1 MEKLN
6 YSSTCSEPLSF
17 LDKNYFCNNCDT
29 AVYLDPKVAVAAII
43 FQNEKILLVKRA
55 INPSMGN
62 WSFPS
67 GFVDRGEKLEDA
79 LEREVLEEI
88 NLNIEVSKLIGVY
101 SYNENPIILCAY
113 EARILSGEIK
123 MNHEIDGVKKFLLTE
138 LTQLAFDHDMQ
149 IINDWK
155 KQN

>member
-6 YSSTCSEPLSF
+6 YCSTCSEPLSF

-79 LEREVLEEI
+79 LEREESCGAHFREEYQTEDGEALRNDKEYSHI
-88 NLNIEVSKLIGVY
+88 SAWEYVENGESNQHIESLSY
-101 SYNENPIILCAY
+101 SEIQPYNRSY
-113 EARILSGEIK
+113 K
-123 MNHEIDGVKKFLLTE
+123 
-138 LTQLAFDHDMQ
+138 
-149 IINDWK
+149 
-155 KQN
+155 